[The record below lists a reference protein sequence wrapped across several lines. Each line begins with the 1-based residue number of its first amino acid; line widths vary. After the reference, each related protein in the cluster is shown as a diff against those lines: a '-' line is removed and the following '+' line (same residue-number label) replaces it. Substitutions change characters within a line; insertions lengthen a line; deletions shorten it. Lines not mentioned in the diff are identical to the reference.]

1 MLLLALKTVYNSV
14 DIFFCPYTLFQRAL
28 IFLAATWQ
36 FSSLGLN
43 FEVTRPSDCISSI
56 SRISFKVIMVFF
68 SLLVSIVHLLWTF
81 NDVRFVC
88 TELNCSVK
96 NK

>member
-1 MLLLALKTVYNSV
+1 MLLLALKTVDNSV

-36 FSSLGLN
+36 SSSLGLN

-68 SLLVSIVHLLWTF
+68 HYLSVLYTYSGHLMMFDLS
-81 NDVRFVC
+81 V
-88 TELNCSVK
+88 LN
-96 NK
+96 